1 MFRLL
6 QLFLAFLSGLFGLS
20 KRPARRK
27 RASRPASRGA
37 RASTPKKKAGATT
50 TRRRRVP
57 GVAAQA
63 RALADVLPSIELPEG
78 TWDPAEAV
86 RVEDERVCV
95 DLHGLSDEDAVA
107 VVEDA
112 FDALERPVLVR
123 LITGH
128 GRDRPDGY
136 SLIRVALVRALEDR
150 DDVVIDELAR
160 HQRHARSDDRLGH
173 VDVRVG

>member
-1 MFRLL
+1 
-6 QLFLAFLSGLFGLS
+6 
-20 KRPARRK
+20 
-27 RASRPASRGA
+27 
-37 RASTPKKKAGATT
+37 
-50 TRRRRVP
+50 
-57 GVAAQA
+57 
-63 RALADVLPSIELPEG
+63 
-78 TWDPAEAV
+78 V
-86 RVEDERVCV
+86 RVEDERVTV

-112 FDALERPVLVR
+112 LDALQRPVLVR

-136 SLIRVALVRALEDR
+136 SLIRVALVRALADR

>member
-1 MFRLL
+1 MLRFLRLL
-6 QLFLAFLSGLFGLS
+6 FAFLSGLFGLS

-27 RASRPASRGA
+27 RASRPASR
-37 RASTPKKKAGATT
+37 RDTPKKAGATT

-63 RALADVLPSIELPEG
+63 RALADVLPSIDLPEG

-86 RVEDERVCV
+86 RVEDERVTV

-112 FDALERPVLVR
+112 LDALQRPVLVR

-136 SLIRVALVRALEDR
+136 SLIRVALVRALADR